1 MIPAFG
7 FGFFFIVIVSDE
19 GFIDSSVWIN
29 VFFYFCINYYNFIR
43 SLHICLF
50 LSYVCLHFLFFV
62 CSLGN
67 YISENICTFILILM
81 ERTKKNLV

>member
-29 VFFYFCINYYNFIR
+29 VFFIFVLITTISSVLCI
-43 SLHICLF
+43 
-50 LSYVCLHFLFFV
+50 FV
-62 CSLGN
+62 CFSLTFV
-67 YISENICTFILILM
+67 YIFSFLC
-81 ERTKKNLV
+81 VV